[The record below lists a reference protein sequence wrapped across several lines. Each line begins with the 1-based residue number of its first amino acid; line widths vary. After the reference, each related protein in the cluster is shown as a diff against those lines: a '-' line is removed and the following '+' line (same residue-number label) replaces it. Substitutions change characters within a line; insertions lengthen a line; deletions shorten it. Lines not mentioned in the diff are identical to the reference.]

1 MLIRNMLLKYVYQ
14 DEAGGEDKAAGGA
27 PAAEVDTPE
36 PKPSTEDK
44 PAAPSKT
51 EAPAGGGWDSVV
63 SQYAEGKPALAV
75 ALGFLG
81 TAGIDPAG
89 QAFELAKGG
98 DFSLLAAE
106 LAGKGLAGTDHM
118 LDILKAEV
126 AANDQAAKDHAAATE
141 ATLDSILG
149 EEKDVI
155 LEWARSSASEEEKS
169 AINEM
174 LEAGGH
180 FAHCAAVA
188 MKVAFGQGETTKAA
202 ANPVEHSDG
211 PSSGAKPM
219 TAREFSDE
227 CLKLSKANN
236 GADPRSLPGY
246 RSLQLRREVGRKQGI

>member
-14 DEAGGEDKAAGGA
+14 SEAGEESQAAGGV
-27 PAAEVDTPE
+27 PAAEVETAAAQPSPE
-36 PKPSTEDK
+36 AKPE
-44 PAAPSKT
+44 APVTT
-51 EAPAGGGWDSVV
+51 EAPTTGGWDSVV

-106 LAGKGLAGTDHM
+106 LAGKGLAGADHM
-118 LDILKAEV
+118 LEILKAEV

-141 ATLDSILG
+141 ATLDSVLG
-149 EEKDVI
+149 EDKDVV
-155 LEWARSSASEEEKS
+155 LEWARGNAAEEEKS

-174 LEAGGH
+174 LEAGGY

-188 MKVAFGQGETTKAA
+188 LKVAFGQGQTTKPA
-202 ANPVEHSDG
+202 ANPVEHSEG
-211 PSSGAKPM
+211 PTAGAKPM
-219 TAREFSDE
+219 TAREFSEE
-227 CLKLSKANN
+227 CQKLSKANG
-236 GADPRSLPGY
+236 GADPRNLPGY